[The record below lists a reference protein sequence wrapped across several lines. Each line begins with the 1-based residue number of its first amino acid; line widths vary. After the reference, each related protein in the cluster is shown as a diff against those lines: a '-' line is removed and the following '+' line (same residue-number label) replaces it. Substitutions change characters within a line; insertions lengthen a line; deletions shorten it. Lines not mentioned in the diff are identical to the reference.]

1 MLEDAKRG
9 MEIGEKVMIEL
20 FTTPKEQVKIELFQ
34 YILFSRAG
42 EFSKDLRE
50 KLNLKNETFRRY
62 SKELEEDIH
71 ALFGQDIKIV
81 KKSSK
86 IVIKMK
92 NEMTPDY
99 IVTRLQLN
107 YMRKSPLYS
116 LLSALISK
124 SYTSIPEI
132 AYDLNFSEP
141 TVYKLLTQVKEIML
155 PFKAE
160 FDLANAT
167 NFSGDELGVRYF
179 LYLTHWHLFNTLGK
193 KPFSDAFP
201 PEFIDIN
208 FLKRALK
215 IERKLSKAQE
225 QKLLILA
232 GVTSYRIVYFKKYA
246 KVEKAFLEDISI
258 FYRGQH
264 CLNIASFN
272 VAPEIIEKE
281 SILLSFLVRGLIFEF
296 DDMNEKKTL
305 VEKFQKSE
313 LPIGYEVS
321 LFLEKFRETFS
332 FEFSEEN
339 YVKSYYLLV
348 LTNLYSRYIQ
358 FNVDFYRAVPIEKN
372 YELFEKKPR
381 YRAVKERLNQ
391 TITYFP
397 STQKLSDLER
407 KSLTALLY
415 TIYELNAPSIPVQVY
430 INHTSS
436 IVNSFYIQN
445 TLKKFFNSDLIAFCK
460 TIPEADVII
469 SSDPEGNFLSKDV
482 FYFKNIFDKKTW
494 TDLIEFLSKSLYEKR
509 FR

>member
-1 MLEDAKRG
+1 MLEDANRG

-296 DDMNEKKTL
+296 DDMNE
-305 VEKFQKSE
+305 
-313 LPIGYEVS
+313 
-321 LFLEKFRETFS
+321 
-332 FEFSEEN
+332 N
-339 YVKSYYLLV
+339 
-348 LTNLYSRYIQ
+348 
-358 FNVDFYRAVPIEKN
+358 
-372 YELFEKKPR
+372 KP
-381 YRAVKERLNQ
+381 
-391 TITYFP
+391 
-397 STQKLSDLER
+397 S
-407 KSLTALLY
+407 
-415 TIYELNAPSIPVQVY
+415 
-430 INHTSS
+430 
-436 IVNSFYIQN
+436 
-445 TLKKFFNSDLIAFCK
+445 
-460 TIPEADVII
+460 
-469 SSDPEGNFLSKDV
+469 G
-482 FYFKNIFDKKTW
+482 
-494 TDLIEFLSKSLYEKR
+494 
-509 FR
+509 